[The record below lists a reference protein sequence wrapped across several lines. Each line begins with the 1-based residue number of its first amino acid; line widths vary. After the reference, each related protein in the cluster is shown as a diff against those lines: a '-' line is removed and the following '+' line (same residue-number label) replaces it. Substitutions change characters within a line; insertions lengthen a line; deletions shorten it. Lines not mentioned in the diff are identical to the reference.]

1 MSIQQLRSSQLITT
15 FGTGAMVD
23 LPDAAV
29 IISGP
34 DHWTYREDQIADHL
48 IREPRL
54 SKRVAEYL
62 NQAFNYTLSDVELR
76 RPPRM
81 RESFQYSGAI
91 PLVTGW
97 KFPEWYVVQKIEDR
111 NGAKGRRL
119 VGKHLLE
126 TNGQYRDQQGKSH
139 KVVPIRFVRACE
151 SGHVDDI
158 DWLAFVHHKTS
169 RNCPKAMQGLYLVER
184 GNSGALS
191 DIVISCECGESRTLA
206 AAQKDQHSLGSC
218 TGRRPWLGPL
228 SREKCGR
235 ASRLLVRSAS
245 NSYFPQLYSVI
256 SIPERSSALATV
268 LRKFEA
274 DLQIVTSVEIL
285 AMARQMNGAL
295 NASLGGR
302 SNQEVFDALQSL
314 RTGVSQQDVSAKTLE
329 FGAITGPVQ
338 PMESDQHDGDF
349 LIRHLPPE
357 LWRDDPLLADCL
369 QQVVL
374 VDRLREVVAQVGFT
388 RFESAGKRLD
398 GELDMDL
405 NITPAPLA
413 KDKINIIPAF
423 ENRGEGF
430 FLHFSPERINA
441 WMARKTVQDRAEV
454 LRAGYAIH
462 AESKGRDPNLFHGV
476 AYYFLH
482 TFSHLL
488 LQRISLDCGYPASS
502 IKERI
507 YCNAATGHYG
517 ILLYTGTSDA
527 EGTLGGLVEAAKS
540 IRGLFHSTLESAAIC
555 SADPVCSNAKP
566 QQSNPN
572 HLLLG
577 SACHCCTHLPET
589 CCEQM
594 NQYLDRALVIPTL
607 EGLGCEF
614 FPVQA
619 S

>member
-23 LPDAAV
+23 LPDAA
-29 IISGP
+29 IIVSGP

-54 SKRVAEYL
+54 SRRVAEYL
-62 NQAFNYTLSDVELR
+62 NEVFNYTLPDVELR

-81 RESFQYSGAI
+81 RESLQYQGLT
-91 PLVTGW
+91 PMVTGW
-97 KFPEWYVVQKIEDR
+97 KFPEWYVVQKIEDHG
-111 NGAKGRRL
+111 GAKARRL

-126 TNGQYRDQQGKSH
+126 RDGKYRDIQGKTH

-158 DWLAFVHHKTS
+158 DWLAFVHHKTA

-191 DIVISCECGESRTLA
+191 DIVVSCECGEARTLA
-206 AAQKDQHSLGSC
+206 AAQKDQHSLGNC
-218 TGRRPWLGPL
+218 NGRRPWLGPL
-228 SREKCGR
+228 SREQCGR
-235 ASRLLVRSAS
+235 TSRLLVRSAS
-245 NSYFPQLYSVI
+245 NAYFPQLYSVI
-256 SIPERSSALATV
+256 SIPERSSALAAV
-268 LRKFEA
+268 LRKFEG
-274 DLQIVTSVEIL
+274 DLQIVTSIEIL
-285 AMARQMNGAL
+285 AMARQLNGAL
-295 NASLGGR
+295 HASLGDR
-302 SNQEVFDALQSL
+302 SDEEVFAALQTL
-314 RTGVSQQDVSAKTLE
+314 RAGTPQQDVSAKTLE
-329 FGAITGPVQ
+329 FAAFTGPVD
-338 PMESDQHDGDF
+338 PMEKDQHDGDF

-357 LWRDDPLLADCL
+357 LWKDDALLADCL

-388 RFESAGKRLD
+388 RFEAPGKRLD

-430 FLHFSPERINA
+430 FLHFRPERINE
-441 WMARKTVQDRAEV
+441 WMAKPVVQDRAEI
-454 LRAGYAIH
+454 LRAGYALH
-462 AESKGRDPNLFHGV
+462 AEAKERDPNQFHGA
-476 AYYFLH
+476 AYYLLH
-482 TFSHLL
+482 TFAHLL
-488 LQRISLDCGYPASS
+488 IQRISLECGYPTSS

-507 YCNAATGHYG
+507 YCNPALGHYG

-540 IRGLFHSTLESAAIC
+540 LRGIFHATLESSAIC
-555 SADPVCSNAKP
+555 SADPVCSHARPDQN
-566 QQSNPN
+566 NPS
-572 HLLLG
+572 HWLLG

-607 EGLGCEF
+607 ESLGSEF
-614 FPVQA
+614 FPSTGA
-619 S
+619 